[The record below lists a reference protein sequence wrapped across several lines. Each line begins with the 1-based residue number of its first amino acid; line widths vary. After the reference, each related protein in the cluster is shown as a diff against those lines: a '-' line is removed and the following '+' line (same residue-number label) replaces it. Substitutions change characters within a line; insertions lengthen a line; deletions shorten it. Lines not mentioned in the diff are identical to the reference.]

1 MFNGPYGVMGQLAY
15 QPNDDFK
22 VAFTYLHGHNNL
34 DSGTGS
40 SRANPDYFFDR
51 EFGASVDTSNN
62 SYRMEFTWRF
72 LEQFVIGAWGGFTT
86 TRTLGAIDVG
96 KDLDPVG
103 RGNLDIW
110 NWSTNFSIVDA
121 FVEGDTIGFI
131 FGMEPWV
138 SKSNL
143 RLPNGLRSSDWDS
156 SFHGEIIYEHPIN
169 DNISIT
175 PGIIFI
181 TAPDF
186 NNSNNALI
194 IGTLRT
200 TFTF

>member
-1 MFNGPYGVMGQLAY
+1 ML
-15 QPNDDFK
+15 DK
-22 VAFTYLHGHNNL
+22 V
-34 DSGTGS
+34 
-40 SRANPDYFFDR
+40 
-51 EFGASVDTSNN
+51 
-62 SYRMEFTWRF
+62 
-72 LEQFVIGAWGGFTT
+72 VIGGWGGFTT

-96 KDLDPVG
+96 KGLAPVG
-103 RGNLDIW
+103 RGQVDMW
-110 NWSTNFSIVDA
+110 NWSANFSILDT

-138 SKSNL
+138 SKSTL
-143 RLPNGLRSSDWDS
+143 KLPNGLRNNDRDS
-156 SFHGEIIYEHPIN
+156 SFHGEIIYEYPIN

-186 NNSNNALI
+186 DNSNNTLF
-194 IGTLRT
+194 IGTIRT